1 MSKEFL
7 SKLVHYRTYAKYLP
21 EEFRRESKEETIK
34 RNMDMHIRKFPQLE
48 EAIRKAYEQ
57 VYAERVVPSMRS
69 FQFAGEAI
77 ERRANRIFNCSFL
90 NITKFRDFA
99 DLFYMSMSGVGVGF
113 SVKKRH
119 ISSLPVI
126 PEGIVESPYMIADS
140 AEGWC
145 DSLLELFRNPD
156 RQFDYTT
163 IRPMGTPLST
173 GGTASGPKALIK
185 MHANVR
191 AILRKAAGRQL
202 TSFECHR
209 ICCLI
214 ADCVVVGGVRRG
226 ALISL
231 FDYDDEEML
240 NCKAGAWWEKYPEL
254 ARANNS
260 AVVRKDDPD
269 FASKAANVIDA
280 CFAGGQAEP
289 GLILTNNDD
298 YGTNPCAEISLKNMG
313 VCNLT
318 EINAAKCL
326 SKEDWLLAV
335 EAATII
341 GTLQATYTDF
351 QYIQPEWKK
360 NADEEALLGV
370 SITGQ
375 AEAQAILTEENLKEG
390 AELSVKVNKDWA
402 SKLGINSAKRITT
415 TKPSGC
421 LTKDTLVSTDKGLEY
436 LEELGDVNGDT
447 WQEVSEKKAYTDRGE
462 DKVLKF
468 FVNGYVPTK
477 KVTTKDG
484 NILESSLTHRYRI
497 VDTDGN
503 YVWKRA
509 KDLCVGDRLVVKLG
523 THNENIPDTALKKIN
538 CEDFGTNAQQLK
550 QPEKLTTDIAWF
562 LGLFYGDGSVH
573 EKGIRISFNRKQPE
587 LIGWLKKFI
596 NDCFGLTT
604 VVDDDHSFYVNSV
617 HLKAWLKLNGVS
629 KDFCEN
635 ISVPSII
642 RKSNKLI
649 VEAFIDGFWRADG
662 GISAQGDTTI
672 CTVSRKFAFELFHLS
687 RSIGLNVKL
696 TNAGISK
703 HGLGCRDRYIISVRR
718 ICAESNRY
726 LSKEYRS
733 RIFANDLWLDPVLT
747 VEDCENFTYD
757 IEVENSHT
765 YLANNT
771 VSHNTSSSWLGTTAG
786 VHAGHEIRYIRRVRM
801 DKVTA
806 LAKALAKR
814 FPAFVVDDPFN
825 NNDMIMQ
832 IPIKLYDTTLLR
844 SQETAVQC
852 LERVKKLYD
861 NWIVPGHV
869 IGDNTH
875 NISLTINYHEHEKEA
890 IKRWMIDNKDAYYG
904 ISLIPYDG
912 GDYRYLPYS
921 QPPHPEVFE
930 ILDRAFSQIAENFN
944 FEDIKERKDNT
955 DFKGEIA
962 CAGGACTID

>member
-7 SKLVHYRTYAKYLP
+7 SKIVHYRTYAKYLP
-21 EEFRRESKEETIK
+21 EEFRRETKEETIK
-34 RNMDMHIRKFPQLE
+34 RNMDMHVRKFPALE
-48 EAIRKAYEQ
+48 AEIAKAYEQ
-57 VYAERVVPSMRS
+57 VYSERVVPSMRS

-77 ERRANRIFNCSFL
+77 ERRQNRVFNCSFI

-119 ISSLPVI
+119 INQLPAI
-126 PEGIVESPYMIADS
+126 QEGVVESPYVIADS

-156 RQFDYTT
+156 RQFDYTN
-163 IRPMGTPLST
+163 IRPMGTALST

-191 AILRKAAGRQL
+191 AILRKTEGRQL

-226 ALISL
+226 ALVSL
-231 FDYDDEEML
+231 FDPEDEEML
-240 NCKAGAWWEKYPEL
+240 TCKAGAWWEKYPEL

-260 AVVRKDDPD
+260 AVVRKDDPE
-269 FASKAANVIDA
+269 FAAKANYIIQA
-280 CFAGGQAEP
+280 CFDGGQAEP
-289 GLILTNNDD
+289 GLLLTNDD
-298 YGTNPCAEISLKNMG
+298 DLGTNPCCEISLKSYG

-318 EINAAKCL
+318 EVNAAKCL
-326 SKEDWLLAV
+326 SKEDWLKAV
-335 EAATII
+335 EAATIL
-341 GTLQATYTDF
+341 GTLQAAYTDF
-351 QYIQPEWKK
+351 KYVQPEWKK
-360 NADEEALLGV
+360 NADDEALLGV

-375 AEAQAILTEENLKEG
+375 AEAQAILTEANLREG
-390 AELSVKVNKDWA
+390 AELSVKVNREWA
-402 SKLGINSAKRITT
+402 TKLGIKPARRITT

-421 LTKDTLVSTDKGLEY
+421 LTKDTLVSTDKGMEY
-436 LEELGDVNGDT
+436 LSELGDISGTT
-447 WQEVSEKKAYTDRGE
+447 WQEISDKKAYTDRGA
-462 DKVLKF
+462 DKILKF
-468 FVNGYVPTK
+468 FVNGRVNTK
-477 KVTTKDG
+477 KITTQDG
-484 NILESSLTHRYRI
+484 NVLESSLNHRYRI
-497 VDTDGN
+497 VDSEGN
-503 YVWKRA
+503 YLWKSA
-509 KDLCVGDRLVVKLG
+509 QDLSLGDRLVVKLG
-523 THNENIPDTALKKIN
+523 THPDKCADVLLKRITI
-538 CEDFGTNAQQLK
+538 EDFAGNAQQLK
-550 QPEKLTTDIAWF
+550 QPEKLTTDLAWF

-587 LIGWLKKFI
+587 LIAWLKTFTR
-596 NDCFGLTT
+596 DCFGLTAT
-604 VVDDDHSFYVNSV
+604 IDDDHSFYINSV
-617 HLKAWLKLNGVS
+617 QLKAWLKCNEVS
-629 KDFCEN
+629 KEFCEN
-635 ISVPSII
+635 IAVPRII
-642 RKSNKLI
+642 RTADKLL

-662 GISAQGDTTI
+662 GVSVQGHTTI

-687 RSIGLNVKL
+687 RSIGLNAKL

-703 HGLGCRDRYIISVRR
+703 NGLGCRDRYIISIRKSDD
-718 ICAESNRY
+718 ENNRY
-726 LSKEYRS
+726 LSKEQRS
-733 RIFANDLWLDPVLT
+733 RIYAKDLWLDPIT
-747 VEDCENFTYD
+747 SIEDSENDTYD

-801 DKVTA
+801 DKTSA

-814 FPAFVVDDPFN
+814 FPAFVVEDPFN
-825 NNDMIMQ
+825 SNDIIMQ
-832 IPIKLYDTTLLR
+832 VPIKLYDTTLLR

-861 NWIVPGHV
+861 SWIVPGHIEGV
-869 IGDNTH
+869 NTH

-890 IKRWMIDNKDAYYG
+890 IKRWMIENKDAYYG

-912 GDYRYLPYS
+912 GDYKYLPYS

-930 ILDRAFSQIAENFN
+930 ILDRAFSQIAENFV

-962 CAGGACTID
+962 CAGGACTLD